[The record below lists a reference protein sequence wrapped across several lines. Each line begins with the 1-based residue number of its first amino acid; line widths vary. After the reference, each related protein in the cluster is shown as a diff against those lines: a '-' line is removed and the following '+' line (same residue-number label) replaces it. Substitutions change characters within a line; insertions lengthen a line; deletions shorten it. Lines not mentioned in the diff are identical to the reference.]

1 MKPLRGFTLVEM
13 AIVLVIVGFLMSG
26 AFQLMITLRDNNQL
40 RETREQVESAKEAV
54 IGFAAVNRRLP
65 RFDTTTPAPDNDEF
79 TPLLKGVTDLWGSRL
94 VYLYDP
100 VLADPANPNIVCG
113 ARATAL
119 TIRTCSNIACTPPVP
134 QDSTTNNVAFAVFSR
149 GANFVNQ
156 TAAST
161 VPVPASQF
169 GGPAPTTPPSPLS
182 TYAPGLQVGQYD
194 APNATP
200 VAYDDVLTYITLE
213 ELRQKAGCVGTQLR
227 ITNNELPFGSV
238 GTPYNAT
245 VFAEGGVP
253 TVVVGPPRTNN
264 YAWCVRNMP
273 AGFTNPAACAGGP
286 PATGGWSALSEN
298 WAIGS
303 ASPPTPGSYNITVEV
318 IDSAGNQ
325 STKSFVLTVNPS

>member
-1 MKPLRGFTLVEM
+1 MSHRRGFTLVEM
-13 AIVLVIVGFLMSG
+13 SIVLVIVGFLMTG

-100 VLADPANPNIVCG
+100 VLAAPANPNIVCG
-113 ARATAL
+113 ARTTAL
-119 TIRTCSNIACTPPVP
+119 TIRTCPDIACAAP
-134 QDSTTNNVAFAVFSR
+134 DSTTNNVAFAVFSR
-149 GANFVNQ
+149 GANAVNQ

-161 VPVPASQF
+161 APVPASQF
-169 GGPAPTTPPSPLS
+169 GGPAPTTPASPFS
-182 TYAPGLQVGQYD
+182 TYSPGLQVGQYD

-253 TVVVGPPRTNN
+253 F
-264 YAWCVRNMP
+264 P
-273 AGFTNPAACAGGP
+273 AGGNYRWCIQGVLPGGVVSTPALPVCTANEVDWVQGDSLQFTQ
-286 PATGGWSALSEN
+286 
-298 WAIGS
+298 
-303 ASPPTPGSYNITVEV
+303 PPTAPGSFQLV
-318 IDSAGNQ
+318 ISVRDNADAAGANDNTSAK
-325 STKSFVLTVNPS
+325 TFVLTVNP

>member
-1 MKPLRGFTLVEM
+1 MSPRRGFTLVEM
-13 AIVLVIVGFLMSG
+13 AIVLVIVGFLMTG

-40 RETREQVESAKEAV
+40 RETREQTESAKEAI
-54 IGFAAVNRRLP
+54 IGFASVNRRLP
-65 RFDTTTPAPDNDEF
+65 RFDTTTPAPGNDEF
-79 TPLLKGVTDLWGSRL
+79 TPLLKGTADLWGSRL

-100 VLADPANPNIVCG
+100 VLADPANLNIICG
-113 ARATAL
+113 ARTTSL
-119 TIRTCSNIACTPPVP
+119 IIRTCPDIACAAP
-134 QDSTTNNVAFAVFSR
+134 DSTTNNVAFAVFSR
-149 GANFVNQ
+149 GANTLNQ

-169 GGPAPTTPPSPLS
+169 GGPAPTTPASPLS
-182 TYAPGLQVGQYD
+182 TYSPGFQVGQYD

-238 GTPYNAT
+238 GTPYDAT

-253 TVVVGPPRTNN
+253 TGTD
-264 YAWCVRNMP
+264 YAWCTRNLP
-273 AGFTNPAACAGGP
+273 AGFTTTPTPAACVGGP
-286 PATGGWSALSEN
+286 PATGGWSALSGN
-298 WAIGS
+298 LAIS
-303 ASPPTPGSYNITVEV
+303 STSPPTPGSYNITVEV